1 MKKDNQVNNAPPKK
15 ENRRV
20 RYTRMALRESL
31 LSLLQQYPLNK
42 ITVSRICE
50 QADVNRSTFY
60 LYYKDAYDLL
70 EQIENDLYE
79 QISLAVE
86 AVPVALPNEELL
98 QRIFEI
104 IYKNRDLCRVVFG
117 KYGNKD
123 FLRKVGN
130 IHRDY
135 LMREWRRLSRSVDEN
150 TLDYLHAFVSFT
162 SIGII
167 EKWVARE
174 FHETPAQLASLVNK
188 FLSQGISSLL
198 AKPSA

>member
-1 MKKDNQVNNAPPKK
+1 MPKNTLNGKVQRK

-20 RYTRMALRESL
+20 RYTRMALRETL

-70 EQIENDLYE
+70 DQIETELYE
-79 QISLAVE
+79 QISQALE
-86 AVPVALPNEELL
+86 GTSYMLPNVEML
-98 QRIFEI
+98 QRIYEI
-104 IYKNRDLCRVVFG
+104 IYKNRDLCRILFG
-117 KYGNKD
+117 EFGDKV

-130 IHRDY
+130 IHKDQM
-135 LMREWRRLSRSVDEN
+135 MREWRKLGKNLDETTLS
-150 TLDYLHAFVSFT
+150 YLHTFAAYT
-162 SIGII
+162 NIGVMERWI
-167 EKWVARE
+167 ASD

-188 FLSQGISSLL
+188 LLTNGISAFL
-198 AKPSA
+198 PTR

>member
-1 MKKDNQVNNAPPKK
+1 MPKNTLNGKVQRK

-20 RYTRMALRESL
+20 RYTRMALRETL

-70 EQIENDLYE
+70 DQIETELYE
-79 QISLAVE
+79 QISQALE
-86 AVPVALPNEELL
+86 GTSYMLPNVEML
-98 QRIFEI
+98 QRIYEI
-104 IYKNRDLCRVVFG
+104 IYKNRDLCRILFG
-117 KYGNKD
+117 EFGDKV

-130 IHRDY
+130 IHKDQM
-135 LMREWRRLSRSVDEN
+135 MREWRKLGKNLDETTLS
-150 TLDYLHAFVSFT
+150 YLHTFAAYT
-162 SIGII
+162 NIGVMERWI
-167 EKWVARE
+167 ASD

-188 FLSQGISSLL
+188 MLTNGISAFL
-198 AKPSA
+198 PTR

>member
-1 MKKDNQVNNAPPKK
+1 MPKNTLNGKVQRK

-70 EQIENDLYE
+70 DQIETELYE
-79 QISLAVE
+79 QISQALE
-86 AVPVALPNEELL
+86 GTSYMLPNVEML
-98 QRIFEI
+98 QRIYEI
-104 IYKNRDLCRVVFG
+104 IYKNRDLCRILFG
-117 KYGNKD
+117 EFGDKV

-130 IHRDY
+130 IHKDQM
-135 LMREWRRLSRSVDEN
+135 MREWRKLGKNLDETTLS
-150 TLDYLHAFVSFT
+150 YLHTFAAYT
-162 SIGII
+162 NIGVMERWI
-167 EKWVARE
+167 ASD

-188 FLSQGISSLL
+188 MLTNGISAFL
-198 AKPSA
+198 PTR

>member
-1 MKKDNQVNNAPPKK
+1 MPKNTLNGKVQRK

-60 LYYKDAYDLL
+60 LYYKDAYDLMD
-70 EQIENDLYE
+70 QIETELYE
-79 QISLAVE
+79 QISQALE
-86 AVPVALPNEELL
+86 GTSYMLPNVEML
-98 QRIFEI
+98 QRIYEI
-104 IYKNRDLCRVVFG
+104 IYKNRDLCRILFG
-117 KYGNKD
+117 EFGDKV

-130 IHRDY
+130 IHKDQM
-135 LMREWRRLSRSVDEN
+135 MREWRKLGKNLDETTLS
-150 TLDYLHAFVSFT
+150 YLHTFAAYT
-162 SIGII
+162 NIGVMERWI
-167 EKWVARE
+167 ASD

-188 FLSQGISSLL
+188 LLTNGISAFL
-198 AKPSA
+198 PTR